1 MSNVYT
7 VAELTNHIRQMFLE
21 NYWLQDVTV
30 RGEISNFKR
39 AASGH
44 WYFTLKDD
52 QSQIRCAMWRSS
64 ASLQAYQPEEGA
76 MVEAHGL
83 IDLYAP
89 RGEYQL
95 IADYMR
101 PLGIGDLY
109 ARFERLKAKL
119 DAEGLFDPARKR
131 PIPYF
136 PRRIGIVTS
145 SAAAA
150 FQDVQNVLRRRFP
163 LAEIILSPAAVQGEA
178 APPQIVAALE
188 LLNAYTDVDV
198 ILLIRGG
205 GSIEDLWAFNDEA
218 VARAVAAS
226 RIPVI
231 AGVGHETDFTMVD
244 FVADLRAPTPSAA
257 AELATP
263 NIDDLR
269 AGLEQ
274 MTSIIARR
282 VLGHISDSRARLD
295 SSQRMLRQFSPARHI
310 STLRQRIDDWNARI
324 ERQQRGTITT
334 LRERLNSRT
343 AALHAAS
350 PQAILSRG
358 YAIVS
363 RDGQRITSVRG
374 AAPGDHIRVQLH
386 DGSFTAQVEEQ
397 SS

>member
-7 VAELTNHIRQMFLE
+7 VAELTYQIRQMFLE

-30 RGEISNFKR
+30 RGEISNFKQ

-52 QSQIRCAMWRSS
+52 QSQLRCAMWRST
-64 ASLQAYQPEEGA
+64 ANLQSYQPEEGA
-76 MVEAHGL
+76 KVEAHGL

-95 IADYMR
+95 IADHIH
-101 PLGIGDLY
+101 PLGVGDLY
-109 ARFERLKAKL
+109 AEFEQLKARL

-136 PRRIGIVTS
+136 PRRIGVVTS
-145 SAAAA
+145 RAAAA

-163 LAEIILSPAAVQGEA
+163 LAEVILSPTAVQGDS
-178 APPQIVAALE
+178 APPQIVEALQ
-188 LLNAYTDVDV
+188 LLNTYADVDV

-205 GSIEDLWAFNDEA
+205 GSIEDLWAFNDEQ

-226 RIPVI
+226 RVPII
-231 AGVGHETDFTMVD
+231 SGVGHETDFTIVD

-269 AGLEQ
+269 SGLEN
-274 MTSIIARR
+274 MNNIMAAL
-282 VLGHISDSRARLD
+282 VMGHITDSRDDLD
-295 SSQRMLRQFSPARHI
+295 SSTRVLRQLSPARQI
-310 STLRQRIDDWNARI
+310 STLRQRIDEWHMRL
-324 ERQQRGTITT
+324 EREQRGHLRA
-334 LRERLNSRT
+334 LRERLTSRT
-343 AALHAAS
+343 AALNAAS
-350 PQAILSRG
+350 PQAILARG

-363 RDGQRITSVRG
+363 RDGQRITSVNQ
-374 AAPGDHIRVQLH
+374 AHSGDQISVQLH
-386 DGSFTAQVEEQ
+386 DGSLTARVEGKND
-397 SS
+397 